1 VTTTTSTIL
10 LSQLKDARNDKAWS
24 DFVQRYWTLLNAF
37 GLKLGLGREDA
48 ADAAQEA
55 LIAFAEAYREGQ
67 YDRERGRLRHWLF
80 GFSRNK
86 VLHMLRSRAAQH
98 VVSPAGSKADLLLN
112 VPDDASMSELWEAQW
127 RQAVLRACLDQVK
140 PEMSPETIRA
150 FELMAS
156 GELSSEEAAARL
168 GMTVNAVMKAKRRVL
183 ARLREVYRQMEAD
196 W

>member
-1 VTTTTSTIL
+1 MATTTSTVL
-10 LSQLKDARNDKAWS
+10 LSQLKDARNDRAWS
-24 DFVQRYWTLLNAF
+24 DFVQRYWRLLNAF

-55 LIAFAEAYREGQ
+55 LVAFVEAYRQGRYER
-67 YDRERGRLRHWLF
+67 DRGRLRHWLF
-80 GFSRNK
+80 GIARNK

-98 VVSPAGSKADLLLN
+98 VVSPEGGKSDLLFN
-112 VPDDASMSELWEAQW
+112 VPDDQSISEVWELQW

-140 PEMSPETIRA
+140 SEMSPETIRA
-150 FELMAS
+150 FELMVS
-156 GELSSEEAAARL
+156 GEVSSGVAAAQL

-183 ARLREVYRQMEAD
+183 VRMREVYRQMETD